1 MTDVTIIVDGVP
13 RRVPGDVTLAV
24 ALLGLKLSAFR
35 RDLGGALRG
44 PLCGIG
50 TCHECRVMVD
60 GEAGVRAC
68 ITGVRD
74 GAVVET
80 GR

>member
-1 MTDVTIIVDGVP
+1 MRDLTILVDGVP

-24 ALLGLKLSAFR
+24 ALLGLRVGAFR
-35 RDLGGALRG
+35 RDGTGAPRG

-50 TCHECRVMVD
+50 TCHECRVVVD
-60 GEAGVRAC
+60 GQAGVRAC
-68 ITGVRD
+68 VTALHD
-74 GAVVET
+74 GLSVET